1 MPINNNQLT
10 LDILNKIFNQDFTN
24 GFLLVYI
31 DGKLV
36 FNGTTTSD
44 LTLIICNLLAL
55 LAGQHEI
62 SVEFTG
68 NDGKTNSY
76 KENIILEE

>member
-1 MPINNNQLT
+1 
-10 LDILNKIFNQDFTN
+10 
-24 GFLLVYI
+24 
-31 DGKLV
+31 
-36 FNGTTTSD
+36 
-44 LTLIICNLLAL
+44 LAL

-68 NDGKTNSY
+68 NDGKTNLY